1 MVDSNM
7 DPRCCSTRA
16 SRSNSHD
23 HNGEKEAHERKKKEC
38 RM

>member
-7 DPRCCSTRA
+7 DPGCCSTRA

-23 HNGEKEAHERKKKEC
+23 HSGGKGVQEKKK
-38 RM
+38 